1 MVSELLLL
9 LLVISLARFF
19 VSASLL
25 FLVVFVVW
33 SPSLVYIVFFV
44 VVWWIC
50 FFLRCPLLVPLFVF
64 LSLFVTFSLSFCLV
78 LYKLCVIVC
87 LFVILLSLCCCCCCR
102 VFFLLWPVFV
112 QDHTLRDCMSWVC
125 FDHYFIYIPPAFL
138 LFPLSSSCCANL
150 LLFSTFSFFL
160 FCLQVLLLTLFCTEV
175 ISWDNNLLVQIVV
188 GSNCC
193 ETVIFLF
200 HGTLPI
206 APITIVYCLCC
217 CCTNQFGLLG
227 PSTDSWWSH
236 LLVLDNFVI
245 LLSQINN
252 CAYIIR
258 SNTTTMVRRL

>member
-1 MVSELLLL
+1 MRFVWIMVSELLLL
-9 LLVISLARFF
+9 LLVISLARSF

-64 LSLFVTFSLSFCLV
+64 LSLFVTFFLSFCLV

-87 LFVILLSLCCCCCCR
+87 LFVILLSLCCCCCR

-125 FDHYFIYIPPAFL
+125 FDHFMYIPPAFL

-150 LLFSTFSFFL
+150 LLFSTFSFSVVFVFKCYCSHYFALKLFL
-160 FCLQVLLLTLFCTEV
+160 G
-175 ISWDNNLLVQIVV
+175 IQI
-188 GSNCC
+188 
-193 ETVIFLF
+193 
-200 HGTLPI
+200 
-206 APITIVYCLCC
+206 Y
-217 CCTNQFGLLG
+217 
-227 PSTDSWWSH
+227 
-236 LLVLDNFVI
+236 
-245 LLSQINN
+245 
-252 CAYIIR
+252 
-258 SNTTTMVRRL
+258 